1 MPAAGFEHGVG
12 EATAGDEVRLM
23 TDQIVGVLLE
33 AQLGRP
39 GFAAE
44 ARCRADVLDAGG
56 PGGVVS
62 LAVLRAERFELEPLG
77 DQPVGDR
84 ELVRNEAAAPHQM
97 KVSQP

>member
-44 ARCRADVLDAGG
+44 ARCRADVLDTGG
-56 PGGVVS
+56 AGGVVS
-62 LAVLRAERFELEPLG
+62 LAVLRAERFEHEPVC
-77 DQPVGDR
+77 DQSVGNR
-84 ELVRNEAAAPHQM
+84 ELVRHETAAPHHEQA
-97 KVSQP
+97 SRP